1 LLLWQRRFI
10 FSAEHEMNFNTAQ
23 LTIRPAFADDYGDL
37 ARLAALD
44 SVPAVPPRPLLIA
57 EVDGTLRAA
66 LSLRDG
72 SQISD
77 PFFPSAR
84 LVALLRAH
92 ASGAGA
98 TAPRPR
104 LRFRPAYARG

>member
-1 LLLWQRRFI
+1 
-10 FSAEHEMNFNTAQ
+10 M
-23 LTIRPAFADDYGDL
+23 
-37 ARLAALD
+37 
-44 SVPAVPPRPLLIA
+44 
-57 EVDGTLRAA
+57 RAA

-84 LVALLRAH
+84 LVALLRTH
-92 ASGAGA
+92 AAGEAA